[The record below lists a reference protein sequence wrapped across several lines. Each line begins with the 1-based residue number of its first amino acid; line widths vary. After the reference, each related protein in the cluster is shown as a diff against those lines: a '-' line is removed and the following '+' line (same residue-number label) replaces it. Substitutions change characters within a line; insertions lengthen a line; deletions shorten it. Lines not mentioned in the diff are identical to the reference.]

1 MVSSYNEWNSIVC
14 IWNECGMW
22 VPSGISLW
30 ARIYCIYCTYVKGE
44 TANYIFETVPVLC
57 VHQHSKP
64 ATMTHLVNGV
74 TAAYYFDKCMRAQGN
89 IYCCLQVYAL
99 FVLERILFCLD

>member
-1 MVSSYNEWNSIVC
+1 
-14 IWNECGMW
+14 MW

-57 VHQHSKP
+57 VHQYSKP

-74 TAAYYFDKCMRAQGN
+74 TAKCSSFQN
-89 IYCCLQVYAL
+89 ILKVLQLNLSSQWFPLIKMEFHCVYM
-99 FVLERILFCLD
+99 E